1 MNVTV
6 NGENQTIGDRLTVL
20 DLLDSLNLKAE
31 TTVVERN
38 GDILER
44 ASFGDTSL
52 AEGDVLELVRFV
64 GGG

>member
-6 NGENQTIGDRLTVL
+6 NGENQTIDDGRTVL
-20 DLLDSLNLKAE
+20 DLLNSLNLKAE
-31 TTVVERN
+31 STVVERN

-44 ASFGDTSL
+44 TSFGDISL
-52 AEGDVLELVRFV
+52 SEGDVLELVRFV